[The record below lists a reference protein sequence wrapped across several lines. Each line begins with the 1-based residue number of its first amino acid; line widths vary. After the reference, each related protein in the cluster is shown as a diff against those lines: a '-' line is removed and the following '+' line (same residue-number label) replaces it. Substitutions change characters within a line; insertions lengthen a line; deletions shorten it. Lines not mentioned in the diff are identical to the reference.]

1 MKRSQQPLSEHLAR
15 ERIDTLVRQR
25 ESHQHLSTE
34 ELIVAGKSDSKLT
47 VSSATLIHA
56 ALDAATVTDAKAV
69 QDLIA
74 RSIGT
79 RYKRPVG
86 DKVNNHGLM
95 GSSGSY
101 DLKLIELVTN
111 MQDAV
116 IERLALTRWRNPESV
131 PYTGPHEAAGAL
143 LPARDTV
150 GEYPVSVVF
159 RESDPPTSS
168 TKRLTAVFRDC
179 GCGLRPEHLP
189 TTVFQLGGSYKEDRL
204 YLQGAFGIGGAMTYR
219 NARAVIVVSRRAPE
233 LLARGEQDLITVAV
247 VEWETLTKGTSAY
260 YLVDAP
266 WVQPGDKAAPWSCPA
281 SEMPGFGPGT
291 HVALISY
298 GVDGLQRV
306 REGDAKTFD
315 TVVNT
320 RLFRPVMPVRFTNEI
335 SGRGRSTNMR
345 GLASR
350 LRDNPSAGRPEGE
363 ELLPFNSSGTTYQ
376 LPVRYW
382 IFAKDNQPG
391 ARSSFAAAGH
401 VVLFLSNGQVHHHW
415 TAQEFKSK
423 TTLKRLSDRILVTI
437 DTDRL
442 PIQLRTSLFTA
453 DRSDIVRS
461 DPALRLEETVRSFLD
476 SWEPLQQENAR
487 IIREALRSDGDK
499 PTFDIARR
507 LGRIL
512 SVKGFSLGDG
522 NGSAGTAPGP
532 GNASSSGGGSPNE
545 IDLKAE
551 PTRITGPA
559 AARAEIGKTR
569 FLPFTIDVVDSFFT
583 SGRGQLTVECDHV
596 GIGEKELALGQVRKG
611 RFRVMVAVPEG
622 LEPGIEELRV
632 SLRNW
637 FTESGALGEDISF
650 STKLELVEVIGP
662 SGSGAGKATGGG
674 SGVQGAQPGGN
685 VALVWTDHEAQDNWT
700 SATVGEVVPTS
711 AAVIAASRLEYGD
724 LKSLGQTLIPLVM
737 LNREYP
743 PFKQYL
749 QSRSNSLVNLDTP
762 RETYALG
769 VGLDLLL
776 LHQEQQRRESMNE
789 TVDQQLLAVAQTAA
803 ARAILSVMP
812 AFDELAKQAGLD
824 EGDGLSLLHVAQ

>member
-1 MKRSQQPLSEHLAR
+1 MAGTPFPKTPINNA
-15 ERIDTLVRQR
+15 I
-25 ESHQHLSTE
+25 
-34 ELIVAGKSDSKLT
+34 LIA
-47 VSSATLIHA
+47 A
-56 ALDAATVTDAKAV
+56 ALDAATVGDARVV

-74 RSIGT
+74 RSVGR

-86 DKVNNHGLM
+86 DKVNNHGLI

-116 IERLALTRWRNPESV
+116 IERLALNRWRSPETV
-131 PYTGPHEAAGAL
+131 PYASPHEAAGAL
-143 LPARDTV
+143 LPAQETL
-150 GEYPVSVVF
+150 GEHPVSVVF
-159 RESDPPTSS
+159 RESDRPTSS
-168 TKRLTAVFRDC
+168 TKRLTAVFRDS

-219 NARAVIVVSRRAPE
+219 NARAVVVVSRRAPE
-233 LLARGEQDLITVAV
+233 LLAPGEQDMITVAV
-247 VEWETLTKGTSAY
+247 VEWEALTKGASAY
-260 YLVDAP
+260 YLVDGP
-266 WVQPGDKAAPWSCPA
+266 WMQPGDKAVPWSCPA
-281 SEMPGFGPGT
+281 SDMPGFGPGT

-350 LRDNPSAGRPEGE
+350 LRDNPNADRPEGE
-363 ELLPFNSSGTTYQ
+363 ELLPFNSGGTTYQ

-382 IFAKDNQPG
+382 VFAKENQPG

-415 TAQEFKSK
+415 TAAEFKSK
-423 TTLKRLSDRILVTI
+423 TALKRLSDRILVTI
-437 DTDRL
+437 DTDQL

-453 DRSDIVRS
+453 DRSDLVRN

-476 SWEPLQQENAR
+476 DWEPLQQENSR
-487 IIREALRSDGDK
+487 LIREALRTDSDM

-507 LGRIL
+507 IGRIL
-512 SVKGFSLGDG
+512 SLKGFALGDG
-522 NGSAGTAPGP
+522 NGSAGSAPGP
-532 GNASSSGGGSPNE
+532 GNASSSGGGVTKMV
-545 IDLKAE
+545 DLNAD

-559 AARAEIGKTR
+559 TARAEIGKTR
-569 FLPFTIDVVDSFFT
+569 SIPFTIDVVDTFFT
-583 SGRGQLTVECDHV
+583 SGRGQLTVECDHA
-596 GIGEKELALGQVRKG
+596 GIGEQELALGQVRNG

-622 LEPGIEELRV
+622 LEPGIEELRI
-632 SLRNW
+632 SLRDW
-637 FTESGALGEDISF
+637 FKDSVGLGETITF
-650 STKLELVEVIGP
+650 WTKLELVEFIGATGM
-662 SGSGAGKATGGG
+662 GSGKATGGG
-674 SGVQGAQPGGN
+674 SGEQGAQPGRN
-685 VALVWTDHEAQDNWT
+685 VALVWTDHDAQDEWT
-700 SATVGEVVPTS
+700 RATVGEVVPT
-711 AAVIAASRLEYGD
+711 AAADLAATRSEYGD
-724 LKSLGQTLIPLVM
+724 LASLGQALIPVVM
-737 LNREYP
+737 LNQEYP
-743 PFKQYL
+743 PLKQYL
-749 QSRSNSLVNLDTP
+749 QSRSRNLVSLDTP

-776 LHQEQQRRESMNE
+776 LHQEQQRRETNE
-789 TVDQQLLAVAQTAA
+789 EIVDEELLAFAHTAA
-803 ARAILSVMP
+803 ARAVLSVMP

-824 EGDGLSLLHVAQ
+824 DGAD

>member
-1 MKRSQQPLSEHLAR
+1 MAGTPFPNA
-15 ERIDTLVRQR
+15 ILV
-25 ESHQHLSTE
+25 
-34 ELIVAGKSDSKLT
+34 A
-47 VSSATLIHA
+47 A
-56 ALDAATVTDAKAV
+56 ALDAATVDDARVV

-74 RSIGT
+74 RSVGR

-86 DKVNNHGLM
+86 DKVNNHGLI

-116 IERLALTRWRNPESV
+116 IERLALSRWRSPETV
-131 PYTGPHEAAGAL
+131 PYASPHEAAGAL
-143 LPARDTV
+143 LPAQETL
-150 GEYPVSVVF
+150 GEHPVSVVF
-159 RESDPPTSS
+159 RESDRPTSS
-168 TKRLTAVFRDC
+168 TKRLTAVFRDS

-219 NARAVIVVSRRAPE
+219 NARAVVVVSRRAPE
-233 LLARGEQDLITVAV
+233 LLAPGEQDLITLAV
-247 VEWETLTKGTSAY
+247 VEWEALTKGASAY
-260 YLVDAP
+260 YLVDGP
-266 WVQPGDKAAPWSCPA
+266 WMQPGDRAVPWSCPA
-281 SEMPGFGPGT
+281 SDMPAFGPGT

-315 TVVNT
+315 TIVNT

-350 LRDNPSAGRPEGE
+350 LRDNPNADRPEGE
-363 ELLPFNSSGTTYQ
+363 ELLPFNSGGTTYQ

-382 IFAKDNQPG
+382 VFAKENQPG

-415 TAQEFKSK
+415 TAAEFKSK
-423 TTLKRLSDRILVTI
+423 TALKRLADRILVTI
-437 DTDRL
+437 DTDQL

-453 DRSDIVRS
+453 DRSDLVRN

-476 SWEPLQQENAR
+476 DWEPLQQENSR
-487 IIREALRSDGDK
+487 LIREALRTDSDK

-507 LGRIL
+507 IGRIL
-512 SVKGFSLGDG
+512 SLKGFALGDG
-522 NGSAGTAPGP
+522 NGSAGNAPGP
-532 GNASSSGGGSPNE
+532 GSASSSGGGVPKVV
-545 IDLKAE
+545 DLNAD

-559 AARAEIGKTR
+559 TARAEIGKTR
-569 FLPFTIDVVDSFFT
+569 SIPFTIDVVDSFFT
-583 SGRGQLTVECDHV
+583 SGRGQLIVECDHA
-596 GIGEKELALGQVRKG
+596 GIGEQELALGQVRNG

-622 LEPGIEELRV
+622 LEPGIEELRI
-632 SLRNW
+632 SLRDW
-637 FTESGALGEDISF
+637 FKDSGGLGETITF
-650 STKLELVEVIGP
+650 STKLELVEFIGATGM
-662 SGSGAGKATGGG
+662 GSGKATGGG
-674 SGVQGAQPGGN
+674 SGEQGAQPGRN
-685 VALVWTDHEAQDNWT
+685 VALVWTDHDAQDEWT
-700 SATVGEVVPTS
+700 RATVGEVVPT
-711 AAVIAASRLEYGD
+711 AAADLAATRSEYGD
-724 LKSLGQTLIPLVM
+724 LASLGQAMIPVVM
-737 LNREYP
+737 LNQEYP
-743 PFKQYL
+743 PLKQYL
-749 QSRSNSLVNLDTP
+749 QSRSRNLVSLDTP

-776 LHQEQQRRESMNE
+776 LHQEQERRENNE
-789 TVDQQLLAVAQTAA
+789 EIVDEELLAFAHTAA
-803 ARAILSVMP
+803 ARAVLSVMP

-824 EGDGLSLLHVAQ
+824 EGAD